1 MPKMLINKINKGAN
15 RGKTQPVQ
23 HRGLEAFW
31 KDVLEYNNFEA
42 NFYSIPFGALENKV
56 LYITSLTY
64 IFSFLWYFGTLDRYI
79 CSLRDND
86 VN

>member
-1 MPKMLINKINKGAN
+1 MIIGIDIFAFYMPKMLINKINKGAN

-42 NFYSIPFGALENKV
+42 NFYSIASRQGKKQQVPWHG
-56 LYITSLTY
+56 
-64 IFSFLWYFGTLDRYI
+64 GTG
-79 CSLRDND
+79 CG
-86 VN
+86 